1 MCNEKFW
8 EPEFLK
14 KKECN
19 IISAPKE
26 NKSETSQHNYR
37 TSLIISDFLGNIS
50 ATDYYENAIIRARF
64 FYNKTRGTVR
74 KLTIDTPHR

>member
-14 KKECN
+14 KKERN
-19 IISAPKE
+19 SISAAKE

-37 TSLIISDFLGNIS
+37 TPLIISGLLGNIS
-50 ATDYYENAIIRARF
+50 ATEYIMRMQLSEQNYFLKI
-64 FYNKTRGTVR
+64 
-74 KLTIDTPHR
+74 KLEVL